1 MTTTRTRKPMSEQA
15 RKNKNAA
22 ELERQKS
29 PEEVAKRV
37 ARNKARRHAIA
48 AGKVTKGDGK
58 AVDHV
63 KMLVKGGSTHS
74 SNTRIVS
81 SPKNCG
87 WRADHPEAYGA
98 SKKKK

>member
-22 ELERQKS
+22 ESERQKA
-29 PEEVAKRV
+29 PDEVAKRV

-58 AVDHV
+58 HIDHI
-63 KMLVKGGSTHS
+63 KPLALGGSTHS
-74 SNTRIVS
+74 SNTRVQDA
-81 SPKNCG
+81 KTNAG
-87 WRADHPEAYGA
+87 WRGTRPEMYA
-98 SKKKK
+98 SKKK

>member
-22 ELERQKS
+22 ELERQKA
-29 PEEVAKRV
+29 PEEVKKRV

-81 SPKNCG
+81 AAKNCG
-87 WRADHPEAYGA
+87 WRADQSEAYGA